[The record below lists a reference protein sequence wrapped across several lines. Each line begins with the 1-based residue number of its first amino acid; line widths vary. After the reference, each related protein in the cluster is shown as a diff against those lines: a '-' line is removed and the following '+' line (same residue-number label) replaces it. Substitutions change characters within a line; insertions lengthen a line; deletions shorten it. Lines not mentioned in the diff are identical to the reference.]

1 MRSFQILRNA
11 KFMTSMENRVS
22 KMEAVAVLAS
32 AGQIFSRALAEDV
45 KEALASNKLTIYS
58 DSSSEEKT
66 LSLTFSMTASLA
78 WGEGAAKVA
87 KDKRRQSEG
96 INLEGSE
103 CSMTMVMTFSEV
115 ALAVGLEAAA
125 CLAR

>member
-1 MRSFQILRNA
+1 
-11 KFMTSMENRVS
+11 
-22 KMEAVAVLAS
+22 MEAVAVLAS

-78 WGEGAAKVA
+78 WGEGATKVA

-96 INLEGSE
+96 IHLEGSE

-115 ALAVGLEAAA
+115 ALAVALEAAA